1 MSDLQVETGSIL
13 LEDVY
18 TSNGVLLLKKGTI
31 LNTTHVGLFKKHN
44 VESVKT
50 VQLTNPENILNTLK

>member
-31 LNTTHVGLFKKHN
+31 LNTTHVELFQKHN

>member
-31 LNTTHVGLFKKHN
+31 LNTTHVELFQKHN
-44 VESVKT
+44 VERVKT
-50 VQLTNPENILNTLK
+50 VQLTNPEDILNTLK